1 MISPFDE
8 AIHMLKAMRLRHDIS
23 LEDVARRAGWASS
36 AVPGKLEDGHG
47 KPTLRSIQRYAGAV
61 GATGFKLTMASSE
74 QPIVLTVFNHAG
86 GVGKTSAVRDIGFT
100 LGQLGFRVLLI
111 DADPQ
116 ASLTFW
122 LGVRDTVPLEDTLY
136 PAVIGPPSQLAL
148 PTPRRVH
155 GVDLIPAEMSLA
167 KVELQLPS
175 VLMGPLRLKTTL
187 SKVKNYDF
195 ILIDPPPSLGSLSAL
210 ASIAATRLIVPVP
223 TSAKGVQG
231 VRVVL
236 EAVDEYRA
244 ASPDLNVALFL
255 LTQFDP
261 RTKVDQHSLRE
272 IKARLE
278 LVAPVST
285 PLGMRPGPY
294 QRAAFDGVP
303 LPISDP
309 KNQAVEEIQVVTTE
323 LLTSLGVHINV

>member
-1 MISPFDE
+1 MTSKLNDV
-8 AIHMLKAMRLRHDIS
+8 MRTLKSIRLKHQLS
-23 LEDVARRAGWASS
+23 LEEVARRAGWSS
-36 AVPGKLEDGHG
+36 SIVPSKLEDSDGN
-47 KPTLRSIQRYAGAV
+47 PTLNSLQRYAKAV
-61 GATGFKLTMASSE
+61 EATDFKLVVET
-74 QPIVLTVFNHAG
+74 PGRPYILTVFNHAG

-100 LGQLGFRVLLI
+100 LGQLGFKVLLI

-116 ASLTFW
+116 ASLTYW
-122 LGVRDTVPLEDTLY
+122 LGVRDAVALEETLY
-136 PAVIGPPSQLAL
+136 SAVIGAPAQLAL
-148 PTPRRVH
+148 PTPRHVH
-155 GVDLIPAEMSLA
+155 GVELIPSEMSLA

-175 VLMGPLRLKTTL
+175 VLMGPLRLKNTL
-187 SKVKNYDF
+187 SKLRDYDF
-195 ILIDPPPSLGSLSAL
+195 ILIDPPPSLGSLSAM
-210 ASIAATRLIVPVP
+210 ASIAATHLIVPVP

-236 EAVDEYRA
+236 EAVEEYRA
-244 ASPDLNVALFL
+244 ASPELSVVLFL

-278 LVAPVST
+278 VVAPVST

-294 QRAAFDGVP
+294 QKAAFDGVP
-303 LPISDP
+303 LPVSDP

-323 LLTSLGVHINV
+323 LLGSLGVRVNV

>member
-1 MISPFDE
+1 MTSQLDDVMRALKTLRLEQHMSP
-8 AIHMLKAMRLRHDIS
+8 
-23 LEDVARRAGWASS
+23 EDVARRAGWASS
-36 AVPGKLEDGHG
+36 VPDKLESGEG
-47 KPTLRSIQRYAGAV
+47 NLTLTNLQRYAEAV
-61 GATGFKLTMASSE
+61 GAPFKLVSGR
-74 QPIVLTVFNHAG
+74 PGRPYVLTVFNHAG
-86 GVGKTSAVRDIGFT
+86 GVGKSSAVRDVGFT

-116 ASLTFW
+116 ASLTYW
-122 LGVRDTVPLEDTLY
+122 LGVRDAVPLAETLY
-136 PAVIGPPSQLAL
+136 PGVIGAPAQLAL
-148 PTPRRVH
+148 PRPRRVY
-155 GVDLIPAEMSLA
+155 GVDLIPAEMGLA

-187 SKVKNYDF
+187 SRVQGYDF

-210 ASIAATRLIVPVP
+210 ASIAATHLIVPVP

-236 EAVDEYRA
+236 EAVEEYRA
-244 ASPDLNVALFL
+244 ASPELSVALFL

-272 IKARLE
+272 IKARLGA
-278 LVAPVST
+278 VAPVSS

-294 QRAAFDGVP
+294 QQAAFDGVP
-303 LPISDP
+303 LSLSDP

-323 LLTSLGVHINV
+323 LLGSLGVRVDV